1 MYFPCFIYTVRV
13 DVTISSLDQTTVKYQ
28 EVVRIYI
35 VYLTEY
41 GDKSAHE
48 REREREISAS
58 FIKIWNSYYCN
69 HMRSPASFVNV
80 ITNDVYNLYDTCL
93 PSIL

>member
-13 DVTISSLDQTTVKYQ
+13 DVTISSFDQTTVKYQ

-41 GDKSAHE
+41 GGKSAQE
-48 REREREISAS
+48 RERERFISAS
-58 FIKIWNSYYCN
+58 FIIYFET
-69 HMRSPASFVNV
+69 PIIV
-80 ITNDVYNLYDTCL
+80 IICAPQLVL
-93 PSIL
+93 

>member
-1 MYFPCFIYTVRV
+1 M
-13 DVTISSLDQTTVKYQ
+13 TISSLDQTTVKYQ

-48 REREREISAS
+48 RERERERFPRLLSKFETPI
-58 FIKIWNSYYCN
+58 I
-69 HMRSPASFVNV
+69 V
-80 ITNDVYNLYDTCL
+80 ITCAPQLVL
-93 PSIL
+93 

>member
-28 EVVRIYI
+28 DVVRIYI

-41 GDKSAHE
+41 GDKSARE
-48 REREREISAS
+48 RERERFPRLLSKFET
-58 FIKIWNSYYCN
+58 

-80 ITNDVYNLYDTCL
+80 ITNDVYLYDTCL

>member
-48 REREREISAS
+48 RERDFRV
-58 FIKIWNSYYCN
+58 FYQ
-69 HMRSPASFVNV
+69 
-80 ITNDVYNLYDTCL
+80 NLKL
-93 PSIL
+93 LLL

>member
-13 DVTISSLDQTTVKYQ
+13 DVTISPLDQTTVKYQ

-41 GDKSAHE
+41 GDKSAQE
-48 REREREISAS
+48 RERERD
-58 FIKIWNSYYCN
+58 FRVFYQ
-69 HMRSPASFVNV
+69 
-80 ITNDVYNLYDTCL
+80 NLKLTCAPQL
-93 PSIL
+93 VL

>member
-41 GDKSAHE
+41 GDKSAQ
-48 REREREISAS
+48 
-58 FIKIWNSYYCN
+58 
-69 HMRSPASFVNV
+69 
-80 ITNDVYNLYDTCL
+80 NLKLTCAPQL
-93 PSIL
+93 VL

>member
-41 GDKSAHE
+41 GDKSARE
-48 REREREISAS
+48 RKRERERFPRFLSKFET
-58 FIKIWNSYYCN
+58 